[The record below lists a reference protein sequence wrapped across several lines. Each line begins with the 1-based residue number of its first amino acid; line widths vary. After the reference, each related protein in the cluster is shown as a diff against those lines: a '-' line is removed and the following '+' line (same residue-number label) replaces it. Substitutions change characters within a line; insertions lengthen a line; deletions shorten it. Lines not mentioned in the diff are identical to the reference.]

1 MSTSAFGTSGATPQK
16 TSLSGLLGIGT
27 GTAKPTTPSAPYVP
41 PTGGPKL
48 VTNPFGNPGS
58 GIIGSINSATG
69 LGSSNPTPTSIVG
82 NGQVGPLAPKAG
94 LLTGSPSTPL
104 KKTTVTN
111 ADGSSTTQEWHP
123 PETAPA
129 NSSGNSS
136 TSSATATPTIT
147 GLQTASGNGT
157 SSGNAGTTG
166 AAPGMTAPQV
176 GTPAQN
182 AQNLLDQS
190 SLNNNPEYQA
200 LAKEQNKIVQGQ
212 QGILSAGM
220 GGMNTVGSTLGP
232 GYSNLYAPQG
242 TFALNGEKG
251 ILNPELSAAET
262 GNAAEASRLLS
273 GAGLA
278 TTGAQGVLSASL
290 PQFNVSPG
298 NVIGQP
304 LQPGGGVDSNYLGG
318 IAAPANIA
326 SVQTYTTQNNTIGN
340 SIEKLDNIA
349 NGNNGSGGLIANM
362 GTENFNPLNTPI
374 GNQTYSNYYKNL
386 NPAAQAGIQAGLGDI
401 ANNVSTVLSSVTG
414 LTPTAV
420 SAIVDS
426 YDFQDLTPQQLNDF
440 LVYVKGY
447 ANNAIQANTDSINNI
462 KSGNSVSASNA
473 PLPAP
478 SPNSIGSA
486 ALGTGATLAEGLVN
500 KLGASLS
507 GAASDA
513 VAGAVGGAA
522 GGSLFGSFFP

>member
-1 MSTSAFGTSGATPQK
+1 MATPAFGTNGATPQS
-16 TSLSGLLGIGT
+16 TSLGSLQNLGIFAPRKNVSNT
-27 GTAKPTTPSAPYVP
+27 PTTPYTP
-41 PTGGPKL
+41 PTGGPTL
-48 VTNPFGNPGS
+48 NSNPMGNPS
-58 GIIGSINSATG
+58 AGIIGSINSAVG
-69 LGSSNPTPTSIVG
+69 LPTPPTSIVG
-82 NGQVGPLAPKAG
+82 DGQVGPLASKTG
-94 LLTGSPSTPL
+94 LLTSTPSTPL
-104 KKTTVTN
+104 KKTTTTN
-111 ADGSSTTQEWHP
+111 ADGSSTSQEYHAP
-123 PETAPA
+123 TTSSSDSDTSNTGTKSDTTKNGTTSSNAPGTGTTAPV
-129 NSSGNSS
+129 
-136 TSSATATPTIT
+136 
-147 GLQTASGNGT
+147 TASSN
-157 SSGNAGTTG
+157 
-166 AAPGMTAPQV
+166 PID
-176 GTPAQN
+176 N
-182 AQNLLDQS
+182 AQNLLNVSGGDTAGQGAANAAGLFGAMGNIAGLQPFANGTIQGLDQS
-190 SLNNNPEYQA
+190 FANLSRPQSTGNLAGEEGLFNTQNAIFQNAANTSAAQA
-200 LAKEQNKIVQGQ
+200 LANK
-212 QGILSAGM
+212 
-220 GGMNTVGSTLGP
+220 
-232 GYSNLYAPQG
+232 
-242 TFALNGEKG
+242 
-251 ILNPELSAAET
+251 
-262 GNAAEASRLLS
+262 
-273 GAGLA
+273 GLA
-278 TTGAQGVLSASL
+278 TQGAQGVLNASL

-298 NVIGQP
+298 NVVGQP
-304 LQPGGGVDSNYLGG
+304 LQTGGGVDSNYLGG

-513 VAGAVGGAA
+513 VAGAVGGVASTAAAA